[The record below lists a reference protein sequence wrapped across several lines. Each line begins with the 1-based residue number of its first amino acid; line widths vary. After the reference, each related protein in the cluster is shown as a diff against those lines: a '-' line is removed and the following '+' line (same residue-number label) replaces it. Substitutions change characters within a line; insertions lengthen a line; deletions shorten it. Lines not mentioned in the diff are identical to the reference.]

1 MTKAYGRPVQNH
13 SLQECN
19 IHPIYYT
26 IMLEWNGIQEGG
38 KQVRLHRVLGVGMD
52 TREWK
57 WQVVTQHSSEAHLTH
72 STHTCVPNHKHTLHT
87 YSHMH
92 KNIYLN

>member
-1 MTKAYGRPVQNH
+1 
-13 SLQECN
+13 
-19 IHPIYYT
+19 
-26 IMLEWNGIQEGG
+26 MLEWNGIQEGG

-72 STHTCVPNHKHTLHT
+72 TPVYPITSTYYIRIHICTKTSTLIKDIIISG
-87 YSHMH
+87 Y
-92 KNIYLN
+92 